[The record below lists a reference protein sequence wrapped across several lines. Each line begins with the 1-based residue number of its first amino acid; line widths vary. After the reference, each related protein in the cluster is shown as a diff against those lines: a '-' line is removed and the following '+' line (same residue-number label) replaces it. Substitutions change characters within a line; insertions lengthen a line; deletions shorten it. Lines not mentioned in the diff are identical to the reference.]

1 VDNYDLVLE
10 YLLSEGY
17 SHKEATRI
25 MVDEGFLDAVKQRT
39 GIGKPGVGVGQVFK
53 NVIRAGITDILGAG
67 IGAGSVPSASAAAP
81 TKTSIATSH
90 SPASIV
96 RTNTV
101 QTRTAPKGAN
111 KITTNV
117 WNEPSA
123 PRSRINPSKPS
134 DPKITSTR
142 ALSGTNVRGLLPQGV
157 KNVLPDPW
165 KQTTNSVSG
174 ARNLWNRVQQAVKS
188 QAQLRGSPRAG
199 QLPQGR
205 PGGSLSNLV
214 KTDIVKQNVKTGNL
228 ASANIGSG
236 GVTSSSRPSTTQATQ
251 LPSGVRGGSLEKAGQ
266 VVDVKASE
274 PSPSTVKPSGSVDKL
289 PPKPAKSIKPTI
301 RSRKPGRF
309 SLNMGNNQGFSLPF
323 GGAHLSAAL
332 AGLQAYN
339 TADGTLTAARERGE
353 YNPMQG
359 PPTPEAPEKKPEVNQ
374 VVTKKK
380 VVTPVVKKPAPA
392 KPVDP
397 RLQKYRELVR
407 QGRHDTARD
416 LGRQIHA
423 DKFGIPT
430 TPTRKTA

>member
-1 VDNYDLVLE
+1 MDNYDLVLE

-39 GIGKPGVGVGQVFK
+39 GIGKPGVGAGQVLK
-53 NVIRAGITDILGAG
+53 NVIRAGITDIVGAG
-67 IGAGSVPSASAAAP
+67 IGAGSVPSASAAP

-101 QTRTAPKGAN
+101 QKRTAPKGTN

-123 PRSRINPSKPS
+123 PSSRINPSKPS
-134 DPKITSTR
+134 GPRITSTR

-165 KQTTNSVSG
+165 KQTTNAVSG
-174 ARNLWNRVQQAVKS
+174 ARNLWNRVQQAVKP

-199 QLPQGR
+199 QLPQGKS
-205 PGGSLSNLV
+205 GGSLSNVV
-214 KTDIVKQNVKTGNL
+214 KPDIVKPNVKTGNL
-228 ASANIGSG
+228 ASANVGSG
-236 GVTSSSRPSTTQATQ
+236 GVTSSSRPSTSQATQ
-251 LPSGVRGGSLEKAGQ
+251 LPSGVRGGSIEPAGP
-266 VVDVKASE
+266 VVDVKASK
-274 PSPSTVKPSGSVDKL
+274 PSPSTVKPSADVDKL
-289 PPKPAKSIKPTI
+289 APKPAKATKPAV
-301 RSRKPGRF
+301 KPKMSGGG
-309 SLNMGNNQGFSLPF
+309 SKLLQGL
-323 GGAHLSAAL
+323 GAL
-332 AGLQAYN
+332 ASLRKLTPYGIAAAVMAPRP

-353 YNPMQG
+353 YKPMQG
-359 PPTPEAPEKKPEVNQ
+359 PPTPKAPEKKPEVKQ

-380 VVTPVVKKPAPA
+380 VVAPVVKKPAPA

-397 RLQKYRELVR
+397 RLQKYRDLVKKGKR
-407 QGRHDTARD
+407 LEAET
-416 LGRQIHA
+416 LGREIYQSTYGA
-423 DKFGIPT
+423 PAFRPT
-430 TPTRKTA
+430 KTA

>member
-25 MVDEGFLDAVKQRT
+25 MVDEGFLDFLDAVKQRT
-39 GIGKPGVGVGQVFK
+39 GIGKPGVGPGQVVK
-53 NVIRAGITDILGAG
+53 NVIRAGITDIVGAG
-67 IGAGSVPSASAAAP
+67 IGAGSVPSASAAP

-101 QTRTAPKGAN
+101 QKRTAPKGTN

-123 PRSRINPSKPS
+123 PSSRINPSKPS
-134 DPKITSTR
+134 GPKITSTR

-165 KQTTNSVSG
+165 KQTTNAVSG
-174 ARNLWNRVQQAVKS
+174 ARNLWNRVQQAVKP

-199 QLPQGR
+199 QLPQGKS
-205 PGGSLSNLV
+205 GGSLSNVVKPDIVKSNV
-214 KTDIVKQNVKTGNL
+214 KTDNL
-228 ASANIGSG
+228 ASANVGSG
-236 GVTSSSRPSTTQATQ
+236 GVTSSSRPSTSQATQ
-251 LPSGVRGGSLEKAGQ
+251 SPSGVRGGSIEPAGP
-266 VVDVKASE
+266 VVDVKASK
-274 PSPSTVKPSGSVDKL
+274 PSPSTVKPKMSGGGSKL
-289 PPKPAKSIKPTI
+289 
-301 RSRKPGRF
+301 
-309 SLNMGNNQGFSLPF
+309 LQGL
-323 GGAHLSAAL
+323 GAL
-332 AGLQAYN
+332 ASLRKLTPYGIAAAVMAPRP

-359 PPTPEAPEKKPEVNQ
+359 PPAPKVPEKKLEVQ
-374 VVTKKK
+374 KDVAKKTA
-380 VVTPVVKKPAPA
+380 VAPVVKKPAPA

-397 RLQKYRELVR
+397 RLQKYRDLVKKGKR
-407 QGRHDTARD
+407 LEAET
-416 LGRQIHA
+416 LGREIYQSTYGA
-423 DKFGIPT
+423 PAFRQT
-430 TPTRKTA
+430 KTA

>member
-1 VDNYDLVLE
+1 MDNYDLVLE

-111 KITTNV
+111 KIPTNV

-123 PRSRINPSKPS
+123 PSSRINPSKPS

-165 KQTTNSVSG
+165 KQTTNAVSG
-174 ARNLWNRVQQAVKS
+174 ARNLWNRVQQAVKP

-199 QLPQGR
+199 QLPQGKS
-205 PGGSLSNLV
+205 GGSLSNVV
-214 KTDIVKQNVKTGNL
+214 KPDIVKPNVKTGNL
-228 ASANIGSG
+228 ASANVGFG
-236 GVTSSSRPSTTQATQ
+236 DVTSSSRPSTSQATQ
-251 LPSGVRGGSLEKAGQ
+251 LPSGVRGGSIEPAGP
-266 VVDVKASE
+266 VVDVKASK

-289 PPKPAKSIKPTI
+289 PAKSIKPTI
-301 RSRKPGRF
+301 RSIKPGRLD
-309 SLNMGNNQGFSLPF
+309 SLNMGNNNQGFSLPF

-332 AGLQAYN
+332 AGIQAYN
-339 TADGTLTAARERGE
+339 TADGTLEGALKRGD
-353 YNPMQG
+353 YK
-359 PPTPEAPEKKPEVNQ
+359 PTPAPEEPEKKPEVNQ